1 MGLVGGKGLP
11 RRTILVGAGV
21 LALLAMSGCGSLT
34 PGNIQARRRIK
45 QSLKSFPAVKSVNAE
60 VEYNF
65 EIGDS
70 WTVLIVLNDDPGRE
84 EILAVSSK
92 TPIVWSKRLWGG
104 ITSDCRRPGSRMAP
118 LCRGLSRRTS
128 RMRRRSIIFGIWR
141 SLA

>member
-11 RRTILVGAGV
+11 RRTILVDAGV

-84 EILAVSSK
+84 EILAVLK
-92 TPIVWSKRLWGG
+92 DAYRLVKEAVGRNYVRLSASWKQW
-104 ITSDCRRPGSRMAP
+104 R
-118 LCRGLSRRTS
+118 LCVVV
-128 RMRRRSIIFGIWR
+128 
-141 SLA
+141 SLGERAE